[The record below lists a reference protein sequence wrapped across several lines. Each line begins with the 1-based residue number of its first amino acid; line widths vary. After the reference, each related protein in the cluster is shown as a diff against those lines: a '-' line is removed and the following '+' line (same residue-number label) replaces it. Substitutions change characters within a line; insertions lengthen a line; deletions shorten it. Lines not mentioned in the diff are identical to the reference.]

1 MTVEKAVQE
10 VMRLHKSLPARPGIE
25 EVEAAR
31 SLIQS
36 VEREDE
42 LKLERISQPS
52 AAKDVPEELLAVLQ
66 EMQRNLIH
74 FQSKEQKKDAQKLL
88 DLESA
93 HLVFDELIQRASV
106 CLKSNISSKS
116 SKSKSASSSSLQG
129 YASSSTAARKVL
141 PPPSLPA
148 AAHEQPLRAKD
159 DSFFKKP
166 PLKTSLD
173 LDNVRSRDVLA
184 VPTVV
189 DSTLRPGLAH
199 GELVRRLF
207 LRLIESF
214 VVLMSELLFLL
225 QVRR

>member
-1 MTVEKAVQE
+1 MTTSVEKAVQE

-31 SLIQS
+31 SLIQA

-42 LKLERISQPS
+42 LKLERISQPN
-52 AAKDVPEELLAVLQ
+52 AAVKDVPEELFIVLQ

-106 CLKSNISSKS
+106 CLKSNISSKN
-116 SKSKSASSSSLQG
+116 SKPKNASSSSSLQG
-129 YASSSTAARKVL
+129 LASSSIASDSRKVL
-141 PPPSLPA
+141 PPPSLP
-148 AAHEQPLRAKD
+148 LKAKD
-159 DSFFKKP
+159 DSYLKKP
-166 PLKTSLD
+166 PLKASLH

-189 DSTLRPGLAH
+189 DSTLKPGLAH
-199 GELVRRLF
+199 GELITSTLV
-207 LRLIESF
+207 ICSF
-214 VVLMSELLFLL
+214 V
-225 QVRR
+225 